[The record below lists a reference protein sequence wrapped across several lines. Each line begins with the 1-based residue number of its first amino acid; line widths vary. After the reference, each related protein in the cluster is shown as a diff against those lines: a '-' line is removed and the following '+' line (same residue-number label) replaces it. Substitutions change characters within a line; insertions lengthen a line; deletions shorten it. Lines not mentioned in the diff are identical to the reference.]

1 MDRYESALE
10 ASEILQEFYDYVSLS
25 QDIEKRLASFR
36 NYRSYHYKDLYYIRK
51 NLAGTEVKDVL
62 DVGCCGTPY
71 PELFDLDEVN
81 YTGIDVSRYS
91 LDRMKA
97 HYAGKRIKWALDNIC
112 RLDGIEDESIDLILA
127 TQVFEHVTNPEQ
139 ALFSCIAKL
148 RPGGRLMI
156 GTEAALFIQNGP
168 KYGLSGKT
176 ILGASMY
183 AGSAFCLYGL
193 EPLFYLH
200 CEKNSFKDSK
210 EVTRRLLVPHGYYHP
225 LFFRHI
231 IKEYDLPAE
240 IVFSRVTGGTVLDEI
255 LSRFEEKLY
264 YGWQEVK
271 AAMPLLRYLGWQIFV
286 VIRKKP
292 GPP

>member
-1 MDRYESALE
+1 MDRFESALE

-25 QDIEKRLASFR
+25 QNIEKRLASFR

-51 NLAGTEVKDVL
+51 NLAGTAVKDVL

-81 YTGIDVSRYS
+81 YTGIDVSSYS
-91 LDRMKA
+91 LNRMKA
-97 HYAGKRIKWALDNIC
+97 HYAGKRIKWVLNNIC
-112 RLDGIEDESIDLILA
+112 RLDGFEDESIDLILA
-127 TQVFEHVTNPEQ
+127 TQVFEHVINPEQ

-156 GTEAALFIQNGP
+156 GTEASLFIQNGP
-168 KYGLSGKT
+168 KYGVSAKT
-176 ILGASMY
+176 VLGASMY

-200 CEKNSFKDSK
+200 CEKHSFKDSK
-210 EVTRRLLVPHGYYHP
+210 KVTRSLLVPHGYYHP

-231 IKEYDLPAE
+231 IKEYNLSAE
-240 IVFSRVTGGTVLDEI
+240 IVFCRVTGGTVIDEI
-255 LSRFEEKLY
+255 LCRFGGKVY

-271 AAMPLLRYLGWQIFV
+271 AAIPLLRYLGRQIFV

-292 GPP
+292 GSP